1 MNLSCKRL
9 LQRTLLLA
17 SSLILAVACS
27 NDNGPT
33 RSIEVAVKGA
43 QAAAISDDGNYAII
57 GSVHHGGSLWRISD
71 GERLYN
77 WNHKQGELSTILAA
91 DFSADGRWALT
102 ANTHTIVL
110 WSMQDGGST
119 RFWTAPGTILSVA
132 LSSDGNYALLGLDD
146 QSAVLF
152 DIQRGGVKRKF
163 LHENRVRSVALS
175 RDNKTALTG
184 SEDST
189 ASAWNVNSGKLINT
203 MAHDDDVQ
211 QVALSPDGSIALSA
225 SQYDKAIIWDT
236 RSGSS
241 LGEVPLAAEKLNR
254 GIRFTSAKF
263 NKDGSLLITGR
274 PDQTVQLWDVSSMQ
288 EIDRWK
294 LPKRDAWKPT
304 SAAVVAVSFSSDKNT
319 YIAIAS
325 NGFIHTLS
333 RNKK

>member
-17 SSLILAVACS
+17 SSLLLVVACS
-27 NDNGPT
+27 NDNGPVS
-33 RSIEVAVKGA
+33 SIEVAVKGA
-43 QAAAISDDGNYAII
+43 QAAAISDDGKYAII

-77 WNHKQGELSTILAA
+77 WNHKKGELTTIVAA
-91 DFSADGRWALT
+91 DFSSDGRWALT
-102 ANTHTIVL
+102 ANPHTLVL
-110 WSMQDGGST
+110 WSMQDGSST
-119 RFWTAPGTILSVA
+119 RYWTAPGTILSIA

-152 DIQRGGVKRKF
+152 DIQRGGIKRTF

-175 RDNKTALTG
+175 KDNKTALTG

-189 ASAWNVNSGKLINT
+189 ASVWNVNSGKLINT
-203 MAHDDDVQ
+203 MKHDDDVQ
-211 QVALSPDGSIALSA
+211 QVALSSDGLIALSA
-225 SQYDKAIIWDT
+225 SQYDKAIIWDA
-236 RSGSS
+236 RNGNS

-254 GIRFTSAKF
+254 GIRFTSAQF
-263 NKDGSLLITGR
+263 NEDGSQLITGR
-274 PDQTVQLWDVSSMQ
+274 PDQTVQLWDVTSMQ

-304 SAAVVAVSFSSDKNT
+304 SAAVVAVSFSRDKNT
-319 YIAIAS
+319 YIAVAS
-325 NGFIHTLS
+325 NGFIHTLN
-333 RNKK
+333 RNK